1 MAMQSQKRLIL
12 LHEGFDRLASY
23 SMSSLNGVEA
33 SSIGRRMHDID
44 GFLQVCWARE
54 ALEILFN
61 GSSLF
66 QIDMRINRSQLIVLF
81 GQSNIGRV
89 FLGRPRGLSV
99 IHLFV
104 GLRPEGCGWH
114 KGITEQFIPAWKPVT
129 VLGEV
134 NHVFQGVSEETWVA
148 KVPVSRNEKDQVSER
163 FFNQCLEEREQKL
176 INESFLV
183 GNHILISLAG
193 SKRREKVT
201 AEDENL
207 CRRPLTQIEE
217 FVIETSF
224 TVKIGSEE
232 DLHAI
237 PQTPR

>member
-1 MAMQSQKRLIL
+1 
-12 LHEGFDRLASY
+12 
-23 SMSSLNGVEA
+23 
-33 SSIGRRMHDID
+33 
-44 GFLQVCWARE
+44 
-54 ALEILFN
+54 
-61 GSSLF
+61 
-66 QIDMRINRSQLIVLF
+66 MRIDRSQLIVLF
-81 GQSNIGRV
+81 GQPNIGRIL
-89 FLGRPRGLSV
+89 LGRPGGFSV

-104 GLRPEGCGWH
+104 GFRPEGGWRNE
-114 KGITEQFIPAWKPVT
+114 GVTDQFIPVWKPINI
-129 VLGEV
+129 LGKV
-134 NHVFQGVSEETWVA
+134 NQAFPGVSKEVWVS
-148 KVPVSRNEKDQVSER
+148 KIPVSRNEKDQVSER

-193 SKRREKVT
+193 SKRRKKVT

-224 TVKIGSEE
+224 PVKIGSEE